1 MVYFFLMFM
10 ASALFLAAPVIAII
24 ALVKVRELASLVA
37 QLQARID
44 RFSVRIND
52 RKALLYDPED
62 PAAGKPVA
70 APGEDD
76 RARKGPSGPGHE
88 A

>member
-1 MVYFFLMFM
+1 MAYFFLMFM
-10 ASALFLAAPVIAII
+10 ATALFLAAPVIAII

-62 PAAGKPVA
+62 AAAGKSGA
-70 APGEDD
+70 ASAEND
-76 RARKGPSGPGHE
+76 RARKGPPGPRP
-88 A
+88 